1 MSRRTMVDSTRRIF
15 AIVAD
20 AAPQEERAEAVLD
33 ELANIV
39 AYDAAQIS
47 CWDPH
52 QLSHRTVASRGYTDD
67 MREALNGSMYRDDRV
82 WSILEQRNDPV
93 FWRDCPFDRNESA
106 FYVNAVEGH
115 GFREGGTMLL
125 RDGRGEHLGM
135 LSLNIESAAAP
146 GDSARDLVGIIG
158 AGLLNLVDRLA
169 PARHLA
175 TVLPSQWPTAAL
187 DWHGRWT
194 PLTAEGL
201 PPHPL
206 LEAVSDMLARED
218 SQTKFRWHESH
229 SGPGRRRSD
238 PLLVE
243 VFPFKHPTCRAV
255 VTWSRQRLPYGLT
268 KRESDVLALL
278 AAGASN
284 AAIAETLSLSIR
296 TVTTHVERILAKME
310 VPTRTAA
317 ALIAQH
323 DGLISVD
330 QKYVV

>member
-1 MSRRTMVDSTRRIF
+1 MVDSTRRIF

-20 AAPQEERAEAVLD
+20 VAPQEERAEAVLG

-52 QLSHRTVASRGYTDD
+52 QLCHRTVASRGYTDD

-82 WSILEQRNDPV
+82 WRILEQRNDPV
-93 FWRDCPFDRNESA
+93 FWRDCPFDRHDSA
-106 FYVNAVEGH
+106 FYVNAVESH
-115 GFREGGTMLL
+115 GFKEGGTMLL
-125 RDGRGEHLGM
+125 RDSRGEHLGM
-135 LSLNIESAAAP
+135 LSLNIESSAAP
-146 GDSARDLVGIIG
+146 KESARDLVGIIG
-158 AGLLNLVDRLA
+158 AGLLNLVDSLA

-194 PLTAEGL
+194 PLTVEGL
-201 PPHPL
+201 PPLSL
-206 LEAVSDMLARED
+206 LEAVSDVLD
-218 SQTKFRWHESH
+218 QKTSQTKFRWHDSQP
-229 SGPGRRRSD
+229 GAGRRRSD

-255 VTWSRQRLPYGLT
+255 VAWSRQQIPYGLT

-278 AAGASN
+278 AVGASN
-284 AAIAETLSLSIR
+284 AAIAEALSLSIR

-310 VPTRTAA
+310 APTRTAA
-317 ALIAQH
+317 ALVAQH
-323 DGLISVD
+323 DGLINID
-330 QKYVV
+330 HQRYVV